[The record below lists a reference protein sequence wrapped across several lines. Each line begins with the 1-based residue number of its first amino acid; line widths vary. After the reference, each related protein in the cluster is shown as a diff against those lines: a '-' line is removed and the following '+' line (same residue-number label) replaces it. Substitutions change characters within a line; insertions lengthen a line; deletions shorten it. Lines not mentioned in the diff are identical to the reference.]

1 MENNL
6 FWVVIGFIFS
16 QVIMGVYV
24 FTNLRDREAEHE
36 KLKRELIQRLFIQI
50 SPHAQYDLRSV
61 IGELFNYLHLEI
73 EQSSGLT
80 IKSTKPIET
89 IKEKKMKK

>member
-6 FWVVIGFIFS
+6 FWIVIGFIFS
-16 QVIMGVYV
+16 QVIIGVYV
-24 FTNLRDREAEHE
+24 FTNLKDREAEHE
-36 KLKRELIQRLFIQI
+36 KLKLELIQRLFIKI
-50 SPHAQYDLRSV
+50 SPHAQYDLKSI

-80 IKSTKPIET
+80 IRSTM
-89 IKEKKMKK
+89 KEKKMKK